1 MQLPIFR
8 FLAVFFVSLSP
19 CLLISLSR
27 AQADPPSGKE
37 FAEVTRGL
45 ILANMPTP
53 LTEKE
58 FGWGRQVESVVGHK
72 MKNHGTWRKL
82 RVSAMSPAKTLTV
95 DIRNLKQLD
104 GGQTAFELAVG
115 FDAQIDFEQQIWER
129 GLRLYGGS
137 SQARAKVLVTLQC
150 EVHTRSEAGTGPLP
164 DFVFKLRVTKADLRY
179 SGLDFVH
186 VGAIGGDGADVIGHA
201 IHDTIKA
208 VKPTLEK
215 DLLGR
220 ADAAIVKASDNK
232 EVRLSLN
239 KLLKL
244 K

>member
-1 MQLPIFR
+1 MQSSILR
-8 FLAVFFVSLSP
+8 VLVVVLVSLSP
-19 CLLISLSR
+19 CLPVSVSPLR
-27 AQADPPSGKE
+27 ADPPSAKE
-37 FAEVTRGL
+37 FADVTRGL
-45 ILANMPTP
+45 ILANLPTP

-72 MKNHGTWRKL
+72 MRNHGTWRKL
-82 RVSAMSPAKTLTV
+82 RVSAMNPAKTLTV
-95 DIRNLKQLD
+95 DVRNLKQLD
-104 GGQTAFELAVG
+104 GGQAAFELAVG

-137 SQARAKVLVTLQC
+137 TQARAKVVVTLQC
-150 EVHTRSEAGTGPLP
+150 EIHTRSEAGSGPLP
-164 DFVFKLRVTKADLRY
+164 DFVFKLRVTKAELRY

-215 DLLGR
+215 DLLAR